1 MPAGLE
7 CYDAQGRLMF
17 SATDRLA
24 RVLGVVNTNAA
35 DGSLIDVGLATGEAY
50 FAFFPAAM
58 TGGWYWPT
66 VTVSGTTLSWS
77 YAGASSRVAG
87 FILYGIY

>member
-35 DGSLIDVGLATGEAY
+35 DGSLTDAGLTTGAAY
-50 FAFFPAAM
+50 FAFFPSSM
-58 TGGWYWPT
+58 TADRYWPT
-66 VTVSGTTLSWS
+66 VTVSGSTLSWS
-77 YAGASSRVAG
+77 YAMPSYRVG
-87 FILYGIY
+87 GVILYGIY